1 MAHNIHSAVP
11 LHPAFL
17 CAMLPWEIFKM
28 AMDTKPV
35 GGLFH
40 SQAKKRLIAT
50 HPNSKFPLTH
60 SKHRT
65 RQFLIATRI
74 PFSIPYSSLS
84 LFTLT
89 PPRREG
95 RGFNRALAP
104 AVFRSSQQDVCETLP
119 SRILTNAL
127 RPEQRTRRRA
137 FTPPA
142 ARRMLARG
150 SSSIIPGKEPIQAN
164 CGGSPCGFS

>member
-1 MAHNIHSAVP
+1 MVPNIHSAVP

-17 CAMLPWEIFKM
+17 CAKLPWEIFEM
-28 AMDTKPV
+28 ALGNRPV
-35 GGLFH
+35 GPQFH
-40 SQAKKRLIAT
+40 AQAKKRLIAT
-50 HPNSKFPLTH
+50 HPKLESFLIH

-65 RQFLIATRI
+65 KQFLIATRT
-74 PFSIPYSSLS
+74 PFSIPYFSLT
-84 LFTLT
+84 LFTLS

-104 AVFRSSQQDVCETLP
+104 AVFRLLQQSVCVIRSSKISTD
-119 SRILTNAL
+119 AL
-127 RPEQRTRRRA
+127 RPEHRGPRRD

-142 ARRMLARG
+142 TRRMLARG
-150 SSSIIPGKEPIQAN
+150 SSSRISGKEPIEVN

>member
-1 MAHNIHSAVP
+1 
-11 LHPAFL
+11 
-17 CAMLPWEIFKM
+17 MLPWEIFKM

-40 SQAKKRLIAT
+40 SQAKKRPWLPAVWRPWPPWRLIAT

-104 AVFRSSQQDVCETLP
+104 AVFRSSQQDVCETRP